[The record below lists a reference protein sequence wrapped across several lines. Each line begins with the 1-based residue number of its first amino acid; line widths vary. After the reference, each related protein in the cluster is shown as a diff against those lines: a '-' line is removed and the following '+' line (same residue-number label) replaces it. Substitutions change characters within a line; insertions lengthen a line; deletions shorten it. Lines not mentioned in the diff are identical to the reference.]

1 MEGDLGMSLNAPSG
15 GIRANLHFV
24 RQKKT
29 KKSKS
34 GTNLKKKRNNE
45 KIQGQPWK
53 ACTKI
58 TVGSKDSQTFT
69 NITFGRKDS

>member
-45 KIQGQPWK
+45 KNPRS
-53 ACTKI
+53 TME
-58 TVGSKDSQTFT
+58 SMYEDYS
-69 NITFGRKDS
+69 R

>member
-24 RQKKT
+24 RQKKI

-34 GTNLKKKRNNE
+34 RTNLKKKRNNE
-45 KIQGQPWK
+45 KNRRSTMESMYEDYSRLKGF
-53 ACTKI
+53 TDLH
-58 TVGSKDSQTFT
+58 KDY
-69 NITFGRKDS
+69 IW